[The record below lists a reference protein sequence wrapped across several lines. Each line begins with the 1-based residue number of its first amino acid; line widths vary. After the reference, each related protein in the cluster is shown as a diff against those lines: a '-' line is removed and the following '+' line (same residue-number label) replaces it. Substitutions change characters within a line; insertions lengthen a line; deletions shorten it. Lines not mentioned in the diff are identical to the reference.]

1 MDLIRAGIYAPRP
14 MPVQRD
20 VTASGIRVR
29 VSESGR
35 GQTLLLLHGLFLDH
49 STWEPLCD
57 ALPGGLR
64 LVAPDLP
71 GFGASEKPTPG
82 RYPYGIEALAEAVAD
97 LYAGLELGRASVV
110 GQCLGG
116 AVALELAARHP
127 ELVSRLVLVNP
138 LCEAPRLGPYGRIAL
153 LPLVGGFTFKQLW
166 TRAVF
171 RAFFRD
177 RLLAPDASVDA
188 ARIDAYY
195 QTFSE
200 PRARASALETLRSTF
215 DTRGIVAKTRG
226 VRAPTLVVWGSS
238 DRVVPPRLGQKLAR
252 EIHGAR
258 FEVLDAGHALQEER
272 PLELARSIRSFLA

>member
-1 MDLIRAGIYAPRP
+1 
-14 MPVQRD
+14 
-20 VTASGIRVR
+20 
-29 VSESGR
+29 VSEAGD
-35 GQTLLLLHGLFLDH
+35 GKTLLLLHGLFLDH
-49 STWEPLCD
+49 TTWDPVCD
-57 ALPGGLR
+57 TLPSGLR

-71 GFGASEKPTPG
+71 GFGASEKPAPG

-138 LCEAPRLGPYGRIAL
+138 LCEAPRLGAYGRLAL
-153 LPLVGGFTFKQLW
+153 LPFIGGFTFKQLW

-177 RLLAPDASVDA
+177 RLLAPGADVDA
-188 ARIDAYY
+188 RRIDDYY

-200 PRARASALETLRSTF
+200 PRARASALETLRSTV
-215 DTRGIVAKTRG
+215 DTRSIVAKTLG

-238 DRVVPPRLGQKLAR
+238 NRVVPARVGQKLAR

-272 PLELARSIRSFLA
+272 PFELARSIASFIA

>member
-1 MDLIRAGIYAPRP
+1 
-14 MPVQRD
+14 MPLHRD
-20 VTASGIRVR
+20 VTASGVRVR
-29 VSESGR
+29 VAESGAGR
-35 GQTLLLLHGLFLDH
+35 TLLLLHGLFLDH
-49 STWEPLCD
+49 TTWEPLCD

-64 LVAPDLP
+64 MVAPDLP

-138 LCEAPRLGPYGRIAL
+138 LCEAPHLGPYGRMAL
-153 LPLVGGFTFKQLW
+153 LPFVGGFTFKQLW
-166 TRAVF
+166 TRSVF

-177 RLLAPDASVDA
+177 RLLAPGANIDA
-188 ARIDAYY
+188 ARLDAYY

-226 VRAPTLVVWGSS
+226 VRAPTLVVWGSA

>member
-1 MDLIRAGIYAPRP
+1 

-20 VTASGIRVR
+20 ILASGIRVR
-29 VSESGR
+29 VSESGS
-35 GQTLLLLHGLFLDH
+35 GTSVLLLHGLFLDH
-49 STWEPLCD
+49 TTWDPVCD
-57 ALPGGLR
+57 ALPSGLR
-64 LVAPDLP
+64 FVAPDLP

-97 LYAGLELGRASVV
+97 LYAGLDLGRANVI

-138 LCEAPRLGPYGRIAL
+138 LCEAPHLGAYGRLAL
-153 LPLVGGFTFKQLW
+153 LPFVGGFTFKQLFS
-166 TRAVF
+166 RGVF

-177 RLLAPDASVDA
+177 RLLAPGTSVDT

-215 DTRGIVAKTRG
+215 DTRSVVSKTRG
-226 VRAPTLVVWGSS
+226 VRAPTLVVWGGDNRMVS
-238 DRVVPPRLGQKLAR
+238 PRLGQRLAR

-272 PLELARSIRSFLA
+272 PVELARSIGAFFA

>member
-1 MDLIRAGIYAPRP
+1 MP
-14 MPVQRD
+14 MKKD

-29 VSESGR
+29 VSESGGGR
-35 GQTLLLLHGLFLDH
+35 TLLFLHGLFLDH
-49 STWEPLCD
+49 TTWDPVCD
-57 ALPGGLR
+57 ALPSGFR

-97 LYAGLELGRASVV
+97 LYAGLELGRAIVV

-127 ELVSRLVLVNP
+127 ELVARMVLVNP
-138 LCEAPRLGPYGRIAL
+138 LCEAPHFGTYGRLAL

-171 RAFFRD
+171 RAFFRE
-177 RLLAPDASVDA
+177 RLLAPGANVDP
-188 ARIDAYY
+188 ARVDAYY

-200 PRARASALETLRSTF
+200 PRARASALQTLRSTS
-215 DTRGIVAKTRG
+215 DTRSVVARTRG
-226 VRAPTLVVWGSS
+226 VRAPTLVVWGSA

-252 EIHGAR
+252 EIPGAR

-272 PLELARSIRSFLA
+272 PLELARSIRSFLS

>member
-1 MDLIRAGIYAPRP
+1 
-14 MPVQRD
+14 MPTSKD

-29 VSESGR
+29 VFESGD
-35 GQTLLLLHGLFLDH
+35 GAPLLLLHGLFLDH
-49 STWEPLCD
+49 STWDLVGD
-57 ALPGGLR
+57 ALPSGLR

-82 RYPYGIEALAEAVAD
+82 RYPYGIEALAESVAD

-138 LCEAPRLGPYGRIAL
+138 LCEPPQLGVYGRLAF

-177 RLLAPDASVDA
+177 HLLAPGANVDA
-188 ARIDAYY
+188 RRIDDYY
-195 QTFSE
+195 QAFSE
-200 PRARASALETLRSTF
+200 PRARASALETLRSTV
-215 DTRGIVAKTRG
+215 DTRSIVAKTRG
-226 VRAPTLVVWGSS
+226 VRAPTLVICGSS
-238 DRVVPPRLGQKLAR
+238 NRVVPARVGQKLAR

-272 PLELARSIRSFLA
+272 PIELARSIGAFLA

>member
-1 MDLIRAGIYAPRP
+1 

-29 VSESGR
+29 VSESGDGR
-35 GQTLLLLHGLFLDH
+35 TLLLLHGLFLDH
-49 STWEPLCD
+49 TTWDPMCD
-57 ALPGGLR
+57 ALPSGLR
-64 LVAPDLP
+64 MVAPDLP

-82 RYPYGIEALAEAVAD
+82 RYPYGIEALAEAIAD

-138 LCEAPRLGPYGRIAL
+138 LCEAPHLGAYGSLARLPF
-153 LPLVGGFTFKQLW
+153 VGGFTFKQLW

-177 RLLAPDASVDA
+177 RLLAPDANVEP

-215 DTRGIVAKTRG
+215 DTRGIVAKTQG

-238 DRVVPPRLGQKLAR
+238 NRVVEPRLGQKLAR

-258 FEVLDAGHALQEER
+258 FEVIDAGHALQEER
-272 PLELARSIRSFLA
+272 PLELARSVGSFLK